1 MKITKSLLK
10 QIIEEES
17 EKLLSEQKSDWNFE
31 PVKKSF
37 KAPDKMTSQ
46 EKRKTGNT
54 KIINPASTAPDW
66 VPDWLAGMV
75 SGRKPQERSQHGGFG
90 YTQEVGVHKA
100 GTPVKSYKGKA
111 TPKDLEKTIT
121 RQPTGEYYK
130 AGDPRAITIGDPGLK
145 APFYDPI
152 DLVQDIGTGGAT
164 FFAKQA
170 LKRGGKTLGKKAS
183 EEVPSSAIE
192 KAAKPHPSDVE
203 SLRHL
208 NIDPSDSIEKAFD
221 SGVID
226 RADFQKW
233 YEGKLGRKPSRE
245 EYLLAWR
252 QATDALEPAWQ
263 GEKASQFFGRDNQLK
278 KVYDKYPVE
287 VDSDNPYGGYIQSFG
302 GSPAA
307 PIWDKS
313 LETAIST
320 GADRIPGAVAHKIA
334 VGERNFERGGKYL
347 ARPLFHEIGHITLLK
362 NPQMA
367 KTFLDEY
374 SNMVSSRIKDLT
386 KKTTPKFQALAGELL
401 EKGDTLAPDPKTG
414 QSIKSIV
421 KNFNPKEKR
430 EFLRALNLQ
439 MFRKSA
445 DRLDQAR
452 ESGDIRRMMSSGVL
466 GTDYNM
472 WRKSNEFR
480 KALGIKPSRG
490 TYMANFEEA
499 FAELFEK
506 TTRKTLGSRTDPNF
520 VSQSKNFPETAKK
533 LTKLIQ
539 KDITP
544 LVKEALFRLQDY
556 RYLLL

>member
-54 KIINPASTAPDW
+54 KIINPVSTAPDW

-111 TPKDLEKTIT
+111 TPEDLEKTIT

-192 KAAKPHPSDVE
+192 QAGKSAMKKPVE
-203 SLRHL
+203 PL
-208 NIDPSDSIEKAFD
+208 DSIEKAFD
-221 SGVID
+221 SGVIN
-226 RADFQKW
+226 FQEFSKW
-233 YEGKLGRKPSRE
+233 YEGELGRKPSRE
-245 EYLLAWR
+245 EIL
-252 QATDALEPAWQ
+252 PAWKKVTDKLNP
-263 GEKASQFFGRDNQLK
+263 EAERIRASDWVGKDNQLER
-278 KVYDKYPVE
+278 VYDKYAVG
-287 VDSDNPYGGYIQSFG
+287 VDPKAHAGGYIESFANNPG
-302 GSPAA
+302 GVG

-313 LETAIST
+313 LETAISAGT
-320 GADRIPGAVAHKIA
+320 DRIPGAVANKLA
-334 VGERNFERGGKYL
+334 LANRAFEKGGKKL
-347 ARPLFHEIGHITLLK
+347 TGALFHEIGHVTLLK

-374 SNMVSSRIKDLT
+374 SKMVSSRINNLT

-401 EKGDTLAPDPKTG
+401 EKGYTLAPDPKTG
-414 QSIKSIV
+414 QSIESIV

-430 EFLRALNLQ
+430 EFLRALDLQ

-445 DRLDQAR
+445 NRLGQAR
-452 ESGDIRRMMSSGVL
+452 ESGDIRRMMSSDAL
-466 GTDYNM
+466 QSDYAM

-480 KALGIKPSRG
+480 KALGVKPRRK

-520 VSQSKNFPETAKK
+520 VSQSKNFPETAEK